1 MKARE
6 IAKKIAHARAFKDP
20 ITTEELEPHM
30 DGENVTPGKL
40 GKVQGAV
47 TTLGE
52 SLHKRW
58 KLDGGTPKK
67 KKRK

>member
-6 IAKKIAHARAFKDP
+6 IAKKIAHDRAFINP
-20 ITTEELEPHM
+20 ITSEELEPYM

-40 GKVQGAV
+40 GKAQGAL

-52 SLHKRW
+52 SMSKRW
-58 KLDGGTPKK
+58 KLDGAPK
-67 KKRK
+67 KKRKK